1 MKKMTVQRLELDAA
15 CMASQLALSLVDALD
30 YTFSRVVL
38 WTNSMIVLHWM
49 RQPSN
54 KYRNHVAHR
63 IADVNSNL
71 ESLSASGQRLVEI
84 RYVPTSLN
92 VADGGTVDCNYLK

>member
-1 MKKMTVQRLELDAA
+1 MKKMTVPRLELNAA

-38 WTNSMIVLHWM
+38 WTDSMIVLHWIH
-49 RQPSN
+49 QPSN
-54 KYRNHVAHR
+54 KHRDYVAHR

-92 VADGGTVDCNYLK
+92 VADRGTRGL